1 MNKMF
6 QNFTNKAAGKVWD
19 YFEEFKFEDDGLGNV
34 NKVCQ
39 FSDFVDELDNET
51 LAAIAGVDCDFENGL
66 FINLLRGTIT
76 RGINKWLEA

>member
-1 MNKMF
+1 MNIHCQKII
-6 QNFTNKAAGKVWD
+6 NKAADKVWNWFD
-19 YFEEFKFEDDGLGNV
+19 ENVFENQGLGNI

-51 LAAIAGVDCDFENGL
+51 LAQIAGVDCDFENGL

-76 RGINKWLEA
+76 RSINKWLEA